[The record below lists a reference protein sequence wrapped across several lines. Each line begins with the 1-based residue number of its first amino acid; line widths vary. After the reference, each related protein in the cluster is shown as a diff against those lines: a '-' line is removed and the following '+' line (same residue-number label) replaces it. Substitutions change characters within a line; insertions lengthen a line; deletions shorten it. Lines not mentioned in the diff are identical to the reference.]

1 MLDHIDH
8 SRTRSRDGALLSV
21 IVPCFNEDAVI
32 ELTHQHLIETLGG
45 QPFQLEILYVNDGS
59 KDQTLTKLRAL
70 ARRDDRVKLISLS
83 RNFGHQLAVTA
94 GIDHCTGDMVAIIDA
109 DLQDPPAVI
118 LDMLG
123 PWEAGAD
130 VVYGQRIDRP
140 AETWFKRTSAALFY
154 RVLNS
159 LSDTPIPLDVGD
171 FRLLDRRVVEA
182 VKRMPE
188 RDRFLR
194 GMISWV
200 GFNQTPVYYR
210 RHPRAA
216 GESKY
221 PLRKMVRFA
230 LDGIFSFSSKP
241 LKLATWLGLT
251 TSLLAVTGIVYAV
264 LMRLFTQNWVSGWT
278 FLVVAVLFVGGIQLL
293 FLGIIGEYI
302 ARIYSEG
309 KGRPLYL
316 VGEQHG
322 FDEDRR

>member
-1 MLDHIDH
+1 MLDCIDH
-8 SRTRSRDGALLSV
+8 ARTRSRDNALLSI
-21 IVPCFNEDAVI
+21 IVPCFNEEAVI
-32 ELTHQHLIETLGG
+32 DLTHQQLTATLSG
-45 QPFQLEILYVNDGS
+45 QPFALEIVYVNDGS
-59 KDQTLTKLRAL
+59 RDRTLARLRDI
-70 ARRDDRVKLISLS
+70 ARRDERVKLVSLS

-94 GIDHCTGDMVAIIDA
+94 GIDHCRGDVVAIIDA
-109 DLQDPPAVI
+109 DLQDPPEVI
-118 LDMLG
+118 LEMLG

-140 AETWFKRTSAALFY
+140 AETWFKRASAACFY

-159 LSDTPIPLDVGD
+159 LSDTPIPLDTGD

-200 GFNQTPVYYR
+200 GFTQTPIYYR

-221 PLRKMVRFA
+221 PLRKMIRFA

-241 LKLATWLGLT
+241 LKLATWIGLT
-251 TSLLAVTGIVYAV
+251 TSVLAVLGIIYAV
-264 LMRLFTQNWVSGWT
+264 ALRLFTQYWVSGWT
-278 FLVVAVLFVGGIQLL
+278 FLVVAILLVGGIQLL

-316 VGEQHG
+316 VGEVHG
-322 FDEDRR
+322 FGEDRR